1 MKTQNLLDYF
11 FIEKHNKK
19 IKNSKNNEK
28 TRKSKIF
35 IKGWKRYETI
45 EKKNKSSF
53 NEIPFGWDMKH
64 NKDKINKK
72 NISFQITKINN
83 LSKSIQTKKQN
94 KKENI
99 KNQNFV
105 LPKVENNFYKT
116 DKNFKLFNIHK
127 NNIENIS
134 LVNTKHSSFK
144 IFKKILQEL
153 RNIQN
158 QKADYIERK
167 IMNKNLELKT
177 EKFIKEES
185 EKVKTIFEI
194 IKNTKQKKIFQFE
207 DFLF

>member
-1 MKTQNLLDYF
+1 
-11 FIEKHNKK
+11 
-19 IKNSKNNEK
+19 
-28 TRKSKIF
+28 
-35 IKGWKRYETI
+35 
-45 EKKNKSSF
+45 
-53 NEIPFGWDMKH
+53 MKH

-134 LVNTKHSSFK
+134 LVNIKHSSFK